1 MQQNPRIKKKLAFYV
16 QLWYIARRGTCM
28 ALSNLTVRLDE
39 NDKNKFSEICEKIGL
54 SVSAA
59 INVFVKKVVSEHK
72 IPFELSDP
80 FYSEENI
87 NALLAAKKR
96 MDEGKYQT
104 HNLDELN
111 SLLMVADSRPKF
123 GK

>member
-1 MQQNPRIKKKLAFYV
+1 MQ
-16 QLWYIARRGTCM
+16 YIVIRGDCM

-59 INVFVKKVVSEHK
+59 INVFVKKVVSERK

-96 MDEGKYQT
+96 MDEGKYQI
-104 HNLDELN
+104 HNLDEIN
-111 SLLMVADSRPKF
+111 SLLMVADSKSKF

>member
-1 MQQNPRIKKKLAFYV
+1 
-16 QLWYIARRGTCM
+16 M

-72 IPFELSDP
+72 IPFERHIHVTLLPQPNAHSTILLHENYLPKFLS
-80 FYSEENI
+80 
-87 NALLAAKKR
+87 LAATVFSCCSLHILNNN
-96 MDEGKYQT
+96 YIT
-104 HNLDELN
+104 HSNFAG
-111 SLLMVADSRPKF
+111 V
-123 GK
+123 

>member
-1 MQQNPRIKKKLAFYV
+1 
-16 QLWYIARRGTCM
+16 M

-59 INVFVKKVVSEHK
+59 INVFVKKVVSERK

-96 MDEGKYQT
+96 MDEGKCFSQT
-104 HNLDELN
+104 YEEFKKMADALE
-111 SLLMVADSRPKF
+111 VADSKP
-123 GK
+123 

>member
-1 MQQNPRIKKKLAFYV
+1 MH
-16 QLWYIARRGTCM
+16 YIVIRGDCM

-59 INVFVKKVVSEHK
+59 INVFVKKVVSERK

-96 MDEGKYQT
+96 MDEGKCFSQT
-104 HNLDELN
+104 YEEFKKMADALE
-111 SLLMVADSRPKF
+111 VADSKPKF

>member
-1 MQQNPRIKKKLAFYV
+1 
-16 QLWYIARRGTCM
+16 M

-72 IPFELSDP
+72 IPFELSDS

-96 MDEGKYQT
+96 MDEGKYFSQT
-104 HNLDELN
+104 YDEFKKMADTLE
-111 SLLMVADSRPKF
+111 VADSKPKF

>member
-1 MQQNPRIKKKLAFYV
+1 M
-16 QLWYIARRGTCM
+16 
-28 ALSNLTVRLDE
+28 
-39 NDKNKFSEICEKIGL
+39 
-54 SVSAA
+54 
-59 INVFVKKVVSEHK
+59 SEHK

-96 MDEGKYQT
+96 IDEGKCFSQT
-104 HNLDELN
+104 YEEFKKMVDTLE
-111 SLLMVADSRPKF
+111 VADSKPKF

>member
-1 MQQNPRIKKKLAFYV
+1 MQ
-16 QLWYIARRGTCM
+16 YIVIRGICM

-59 INVFVKKVVSEHK
+59 INVLLKVVSERK

-96 MDEGKYQT
+96 MDEGKYQI
-104 HNLDELN
+104 HNLDEIN
-111 SLLMVADSRPKF
+111 SLLMVADSKPKF